1 MTTIPPTIVAL
12 RQGWQDFRS
21 AWKAATGFLLFITT
35 LNWALLSPLIAWGL
49 EAIVRSAGAVAITN
63 ADLTGFALSL
73 PGIAFLFAV
82 GTVQLALLRIR
93 AGGLTLLAAEVAAGR
108 RPRFWDVVGGN
119 IHRLPAFFL
128 LSLLQTAAVLATVAI
143 FIGLLA
149 GIYGGL
155 LGGHDINYYLKE
167 QPREWWIAVFLA
179 GALGALFALGLLW
192 LTARWLFAVPLLVLG
207 NLRPLE
213 ALRITWRATRGDS
226 IGLVQVFGLWWT
238 GVAILSA
245 TLSALGWF
253 LAKPLFNW
261 AGYFPGRVL
270 AVVAVVLM
278 TAFTTGAA
286 IGAVGLGVHQ
296 FMATRMSLQHLL
308 RTRERAVPIIPLG
321 AKRLA
326 VALALA
332 ALLVIL
338 ATSAVANWLELAR
351 RNIVESVKVTAH
363 RGSSARAPEN
373 TLSAVREAIT
383 DGADFA
389 EIDVQTT
396 AEGEVVVFH
405 DGDLMRMA
413 GDSRRLKDL
422 TLSQAK
428 ELDVGKKFNG
438 EFVGEKIP
446 TLAEVIRL
454 SRGRIQLNIE
464 LKYNWPDPSLA
475 GKVVELLRREAFLT
489 NCVITSLDPAALTE
503 VQRLAPELKVGQIVT
518 ASVGNV
524 TRLPGQILSVNQH
537 AATRRFIQQ
546 ARTAGKEVHVW
557 TLNQS
562 GDMLLMIER
571 GANNLITDHP
581 DVAVRLLRERAE
593 LSDAEKLALSLR
605 TLFGKEEAV
614 TSRRQLSART
624 ATAPGAPVVLPVS
637 R

>member
-21 AWKAATGFLLFITT
+21 AWKAATGFLLFITA
-35 LNWALLSPLIAWGL
+35 LDWALLSPLIAWGL
-49 EAIVRSAGAVAITN
+49 EAIVRSGGAVAITN
-63 ADLTGFALSL
+63 ADLIGFALSL
-73 PGIAFLFAV
+73 PGVAFLFAV

-143 FIGLLA
+143 FVALLA

-167 QPREWWIAVFLA
+167 QPREWWIAALLA
-179 GALGALFALGLLW
+179 GALSGLFAFGLLW
-192 LTARWLFAVPLLVLG
+192 LIARWLFAVPLLILG

-213 ALRITWRATRGDS
+213 ALRMTWRATRGDS

-253 LAKPLFNW
+253 LAKPLFDW
-261 AGYFPGRVL
+261 AGYSPGRVL
-270 AVVAVVLM
+270 AVVAVVLVA
-278 TAFTTGAA
+278 AFPTGTA

-296 FMATRMSLQHLL
+296 FMATRMSLAHLL
-308 RTRERAVPIIPLG
+308 QTRERSVPIIPLR
-321 AKRLA
+321 ARRLA
-326 VALALA
+326 LVMVWA

-338 ATSAVANWLELAR
+338 AISAVANWLELAH

-373 TLSAVREAIT
+373 TLSAVRQAIT

-396 AEGEVVVFH
+396 ADGELVVLH
-405 DGDLMRMA
+405 DGDLMRIA
-413 GDSRRLKDL
+413 GDSRRLRDL

-428 ELDVGKKFNG
+428 ELDVGKKFDG
-438 EFVGEKIP
+438 KFVGEKIP

-454 SRGRIQLNIE
+454 ARGRIQLNIE
-464 LKYNWPDPSLA
+464 LKYNWPDPTLA
-475 GKVVELLRREAFLT
+475 GKVVEVLRREAFLT
-489 NCVITSLDPAALTE
+489 NCIITSLDPAALAE
-503 VQRLAPELKVGQIVT
+503 VQRLVPELKIGQIVT

-524 TRLPGQILSVNQH
+524 TRLPGQILSMNKR
-537 AATRRFIQQ
+537 AATRQFIQR

-557 TLNQS
+557 TLNKTD
-562 GDMLLMIER
+562 DMLVTIER
-571 GANNLITDHP
+571 GAQNLITDHP

-605 TLFGKEEAV
+605 TLFGKEEA
-614 TSRRQLSART
+614 
-624 ATAPGAPVVLPVS
+624 APGRAN
-637 R
+637 

>member
-21 AWKAATGFLLFITT
+21 AWKAATGFLLYNAA
-35 LNWALLSPLIAWGL
+35 LDWALLSPLIAWGL
-49 EAIVRSAGAVAITN
+49 EAIVRSGGAVAITN

-119 IHRLPAFFL
+119 IHRLPAFLL

-143 FIGLLA
+143 FVGLLA
-149 GIYGGL
+149 GIYWAL

-167 QPREWWIAVFLA
+167 QPREWWIAVLLA
-179 GALGALFALGLLW
+179 GALGALFLLGLLW
-192 LTARWLFAVPLLVLG
+192 LIARWLFAVPLLIVG

-213 ALRITWRATRGDS
+213 ALRTTWRATRGDS
-226 IGLVQVFGLWWT
+226 IGLVQVFGLWWA

-253 LAKPLFNW
+253 LAKPLFDW
-261 AGYFPGRVL
+261 AGYSPGRVL
-270 AVVAVVLM
+270 AVL
-278 TAFTTGAA
+278 
-286 IGAVGLGVHQ
+286 
-296 FMATRMSLQHLL
+296 
-308 RTRERAVPIIPLG
+308 IIPLG
-321 AKRLA
+321 ARRLA
-326 VALALA
+326 VALAAA

-338 ATSAVANWLELAR
+338 AISAVADSLELAH

-373 TLSAVREAIT
+373 TLSAVRQAIT

-396 AEGEVVVFH
+396 ADGELVVLH

-413 GDSRRLKDL
+413 GDSRRLRDL

-428 ELDVGKKFNG
+428 ELDVGEKFNG
-438 EFVGEKIP
+438 KFLGERIP

-464 LKYNWPDPSLA
+464 LKYNWPDPTLA
-475 GKVVELLRREAFLT
+475 GKVVELLHREAFLT
-489 NCVITSLDPAALTE
+489 NCIITSLDPAALAE

-524 TRLPGQILSVNQH
+524 TRLPGQILSVNKR

-557 TLNQS
+557 TLNKT
-562 GDMLLMIER
+562 GDMLLTIES
-571 GANNLITDHP
+571 GAQNLITDHP

-605 TLFGKEEAV
+605 ALFGKEETAHG
-614 TSRRQLSART
+614 SAN
-624 ATAPGAPVVLPVS
+624 
-637 R
+637 

>member
-21 AWKAATGFLLFITT
+21 AWKAATGFLLFITA
-35 LNWALLSPLIAWGL
+35 LDWALLSPLIAWGL
-49 EAIVRSAGAVAITN
+49 EAIVRSGGAVAITN

-82 GTVQLALLRIR
+82 IAFLFAVGTVHLALLRVR

-119 IHRLPAFFL
+119 IHRLPAFLL

-143 FIGLLA
+143 FVGFLA

-155 LGGHDINYYLKE
+155 LAGHDINYYLKE
-167 QPREWWIAVFLA
+167 EPREWWMAVLLA

-192 LTARWLFAVPLLVLG
+192 LTTRWLFAVPLLVLG

-213 ALRITWRATRGDS
+213 ALRMTWRATRGDS
-226 IGLVQVFGLWWT
+226 IGLVKVFGLWWA
-238 GVAILSA
+238 GVAIVFA
-245 TLSALGWF
+245 ILSALGWF
-253 LAKPLFNW
+253 LAKPLFDW
-261 AGYFPGRVL
+261 AGYSPGRVL
-270 AVVAVVLM
+270 AVVAVVLVA
-278 TAFTTGAA
+278 AFAAGTVIGAA
-286 IGAVGLGVHQ
+286 GLGVHQ
-296 FMATRMSLQHLL
+296 FMATRMSLPHLP
-308 RTRERAVPIIPLG
+308 RTRKRALRMIPLR
-321 AKRLA
+321 ARRLA
-326 VALALA
+326 AALALA
-332 ALLVIL
+332 VLLVIL
-338 ATSAVANWLELAR
+338 ALSAVANWRELAHR
-351 RNIVESVKVTAH
+351 HIVESVKVTAH

-373 TLSAVREAIT
+373 TLSAVRQAIT

-396 AEGEVVVFH
+396 ADGEVVVLH

-413 GDSRRLKDL
+413 GDSRRLRDL

-428 ELDVGKKFNG
+428 ELDVGEKFNA
-438 EFVGEKIP
+438 EFVGERIP

-475 GKVVELLRREAFLT
+475 EKIVEVLRQEAFLT
-489 NCVITSLDPAALTE
+489 NCIITSLDTAELAK

-524 TRLPGQILSVNQH
+524 TRLPGQILSVDRR
-537 AATRRFIQQ
+537 AATRPFIQQ

-557 TLNQS
+557 TLNQAA
-562 GDMLLMIER
+562 DMLLMIER

-581 DVAVRLLRERAE
+581 DVAVRVLRERAE

-605 TLFGKEEAV
+605 TLFGKDEA
-614 TSRRQLSART
+614 
-624 ATAPGAPVVLPVS
+624 APGGAD
-637 R
+637 

>member
-12 RQGWQDFRS
+12 RQGWQDFRP
-21 AWKAATGFLLFITT
+21 AWKAVTGFLFFITA
-35 LNWALLSPLIAWGL
+35 LDWALLSPLIAWGL

-63 ADLTGFALSL
+63 ADLTGFVLSL

-93 AGGLTLLAAEVAAGR
+93 SGVLTLLAAEVAAGR
-108 RPRFWDVVGGN
+108 WPRFWDVVGGN
-119 IHRLPAFFL
+119 IHRLPSFFL

-143 FIGLLA
+143 FVGLLA

-167 QPREWWIAVFLA
+167 QPREWWIAVLLA
-179 GALGALFALGLLW
+179 GTLGALFALGLLW

-207 NLRPLE
+207 NLRPLK
-213 ALRITWRATRGDS
+213 ALRMTWRATRGDS
-226 IGLVQVFGLWWT
+226 FGLVRVFGLWWT

-253 LAKPLFNW
+253 LVKPLFNW

-270 AVVAVVLM
+270 AVVAAVLV
-278 TAFTTGAA
+278 TAFAAGTA
-286 IGAVGLGVHQ
+286 IGAAGLGVHQ
-296 FMATRMSLQHLL
+296 FMATRMSLPHLP
-308 RTRERAVPIIPLG
+308 RTRKRAVRMIPLR
-321 AKRLA
+321 ARRLA
-326 VALALA
+326 AGLALA
-332 ALLVIL
+332 VLVAIL
-338 ATSAVANWLELAR
+338 ALSTVANWHELTHR
-351 RNIVESVKVTAH
+351 HIVESVKVTAH
-363 RGSSARAPEN
+363 RGSSVRAPEN
-373 TLSAVREAIT
+373 TLSAVRQAIT
-383 DGADFA
+383 DRADFA

-396 AEGEVVVFH
+396 ADGELVVLH

-428 ELDVGKKFNG
+428 ELDVGKKFNV
-438 EFVGEKIP
+438 EFEGEKIP

-524 TRLPGQILSVNQH
+524 TRLPGRILSVNQH
-537 AATRRFIQQ
+537 AATRQFIQQ

-557 TLNQS
+557 TLNQA

-605 TLFGKEEAV
+605 ALFGKEE
-614 TSRRQLSART
+614 
-624 ATAPGAPVVLPVS
+624 PAPVGAN
-637 R
+637 

>member
-1 MTTIPPTIVAL
+1 MTTIPPTIVAV

-21 AWKAATGFLLFITT
+21 AWKAATGFLLFIAA
-35 LNWALLSPLIAWGL
+35 LDWALLSPLIAWGL
-49 EAIVRSAGAVAITN
+49 EAIVRSGGAVAITN

-73 PGIAFLFAV
+73 PGIAFLFAA

-143 FIGLLA
+143 FVGLLA

-167 QPREWWIAVFLA
+167 QPREWWIAVLLA

-192 LTARWLFAVPLLVLG
+192 LTARWLFAVPLLILG

-213 ALRITWRATRGDS
+213 ALRMTWRATRGDS
-226 IGLVQVFGLWWT
+226 IGLARVFGLWWT

-253 LAKPLFNW
+253 LAKPLFGW
-261 AGYFPGRVL
+261 AGYSPGRVL
-270 AVVAVVLM
+270 AVVAVVLV
-278 TAFTTGAA
+278 TAFTTGTA

-296 FMATRMSLQHLL
+296 FMVTRMSLRHRF
-308 RTRERAVPIIPLG
+308 RTRERTVAIIPLE
-321 AKRLA
+321 ARRLA
-326 VALALA
+326 VALALT

-338 ATSAVANWLELAR
+338 AMSAVANWLELAQ

-396 AEGEVVVFH
+396 ADGKVVVFH

-413 GDSRRLKDL
+413 GDSRRLRDL

-428 ELDVGKKFNG
+428 ELDIGKKFNAEFLG
-438 EFVGEKIP
+438 ERIP

-464 LKYNWPDPSLA
+464 LKYNRPDPTLA

-489 NCVITSLDPAALTE
+489 NCIVTSLDPAALAD

-524 TRLPGQILSVNQH
+524 TRLPGQILSVNKR

-557 TLNQS
+557 TLNQA
-562 GDMLLMIER
+562 GDMIVMIER
-571 GANNLITDHP
+571 GARNLITDHP

-605 TLFGKEEAV
+605 ALFGKDEA
-614 TSRRQLSART
+614 
-624 ATAPGAPVVLPVS
+624 APGGAN
-637 R
+637 

>member
-21 AWKAATGFLLFITT
+21 AWKAATGFLLFITA
-35 LNWALLSPLIAWGL
+35 LDWALLSPLIAWGL
-49 EAIVRSAGAVAITN
+49 EAIVRSGGAVAITN

-143 FIGLLA
+143 FVGLLA

-167 QPREWWIAVFLA
+167 QPREWWIAVLLA

-192 LTARWLFAVPLLVLG
+192 LTARWLFAVPLLILG

-213 ALRITWRATRGDS
+213 ALRMTWRATRGDS
-226 IGLVQVFGLWWT
+226 IGLVRVFGLWWT

-253 LAKPLFNW
+253 LAKPLFGW
-261 AGYFPGRVL
+261 AGYSSGRVL
-270 AVVAVVLM
+270 AVVAVVLV
-278 TAFTTGAA
+278 TAFTTGTA

-296 FMATRMSLQHLL
+296 FMVTRMSLRHRL
-308 RTRERAVPIIPLG
+308 RTRERTVPIIPLG
-321 AKRLA
+321 ARRLA

-338 ATSAVANWLELAR
+338 AISAVANWLELAQ

-373 TLSAVREAIT
+373 ALSAVREAIA

-396 AEGEVVVFH
+396 ADGKVVVFH

-413 GDSRRLKDL
+413 GDSRRLRDL

-428 ELDVGKKFNG
+428 ELDIGKKFNA
-438 EFVGEKIP
+438 EFVGERIP

-464 LKYNWPDPSLA
+464 LKYNRPDPTLA

-489 NCVITSLDPAALTE
+489 NCIVTSLDPAALAD

-524 TRLPGQILSVNQH
+524 TRLPGQILSVNKRV
-537 AATRRFIQQ
+537 ATRRFIQQ

-557 TLNQS
+557 TLNQA
-562 GDMLLMIER
+562 GDMLVMIER
-571 GANNLITDHP
+571 GAHNLITGHP
-581 DVAVRLLRERAE
+581 DVAVRLLRKRAE

-605 TLFGKEEAV
+605 ALFGKDEV
-614 TSRRQLSART
+614 
-624 ATAPGAPVVLPVS
+624 APGGAN
-637 R
+637 